1 MTRLRRATFAQGYGS
16 PGASDLRQSYDVTSR
31 RGRQMANREMGSKYA
46 AAELFEEM
54 LRNFS
59 GFDRINA
66 KEACMNVRPRAAL
79 SLASCIPAAALL
91 MAGHVTAASNA
102 KDAHVTRII
111 RDVRLLPSQ
120 SAPKP
125 AALNDQVREGTGVR
139 TGEES
144 RSELTFADLTIT
156 RLGANSI
163 FSFNEAGRSVE
174 LGSGSLLLRVPKNSG
189 GARISASAVTVGVTG
204 TTIILESSRRNK
216 LIVLEGAARISLKKA
231 PLVSAAVRGG
241 QMIDIPPG
249 ATSLPPVVN
258 INVSDV
264 MNNHPLIR
272 DFPPLPTL
280 DAIYANNPNPP
291 PPVQGQ
297 PVSGGGSGGGVTV
310 NLPVV
315 GTLVGPVPFRPDVR
329 RNHPSTPVGESS
341 THDGTRGERGTR
353 DGHKKGKGT
362 NDGVKG
368 TTDGGGSYTSKPSV
382 NTYDGAQALSSQP
395 KARPSATPPPRRKK
409 GKKG

>member
-1 MTRLRRATFAQGYGS
+1 
-16 PGASDLRQSYDVTSR
+16 
-31 RGRQMANREMGSKYA
+31 
-46 AAELFEEM
+46 
-54 LRNFS
+54 
-59 GFDRINA
+59 
-66 KEACMNVRPRAAL
+66 MNVLPNYAL

-91 MAGHVTAASNA
+91 MAGHVTAASVA
-102 KDAHVTRII
+102 KDARVTRII

-120 SAPKP
+120 STPKP
-125 AALNDQVREGTGVR
+125 ATLNDQVREGTGIR

-144 RSELTFADLTIT
+144 RSELTFVDLTIT

-204 TTIILESSRRNK
+204 TTLILESSRRNK

-231 PLVSAAVRGG
+231 PLTSAAVRGG

-258 INVSDV
+258 INVNDV
-264 MNNHPLIR
+264 MNKHPLIT
-272 DFPPLPTL
+272 DFPPLPTR
-280 DAIYANNPNPP
+280 DAIYATNPNPP
-291 PPVQGQ
+291 VYQGQ
-297 PVSGGGSGGGVTV
+297 PVGGGGSGVSV

-329 RNHPSTPVGESS
+329 GHPKPGGSS
-341 THDGTRGERGTR
+341 
-353 DGHKKGKGT
+353 GT
-362 NDGVKG
+362 NDGVKPEKGTRDGSKKKKG
-368 TTDGGGSYTSKPSV
+368 TTDGDGSYGSNPPNRDSTSDV
-382 NTYDGAQALSSQP
+382 QVLSSQGKS
-395 KARPSATPPPRRKK
+395 KARPSATPSRRKK
-409 GKKG
+409 SKRG